1 MKFVV
6 SGGQIR
12 KLLRSVGIITI
23 VGFNRHAKE
32 ITGTLSSNF
41 FFFEKEL
48 SSNFILKRIYIY
60 FLEVKKIGNPT
71 MNKDADK
78 ISIAPMHILSFF
90 FSLEL

>member
-60 FLEVKKIGNPT
+60 FLEEENWQPHYEQGCRQNIYST
-71 MNKDADK
+71 HAQT
-78 ISIAPMHILSFF
+78 FF
-90 FSLEL
+90 FLLL